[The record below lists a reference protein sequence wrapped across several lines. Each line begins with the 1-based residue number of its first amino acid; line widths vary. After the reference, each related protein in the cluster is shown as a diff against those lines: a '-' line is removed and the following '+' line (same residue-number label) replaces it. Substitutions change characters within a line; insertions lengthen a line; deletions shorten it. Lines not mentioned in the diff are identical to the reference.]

1 VKRLVT
7 PAGVIHRETL
17 ALSRPD
23 AVSLAS
29 HHRGLLQESERM
41 TTFDATVPTAQV
53 GIFAPAGGIVRFLG
67 EAGALWRF
75 LTRGVLLLML
85 TRGIY
90 RFWLTTGIRRY
101 LWSSTELAGGSFAAF
116 ECGNTQAICSGS

>member
-1 VKRLVT
+1 VKRLVI

-41 TTFDATVPTAQV
+41 TTFDATVSAAQ
-53 GIFAPAGGIVRFLG
+53 AGIV
-67 EAGALWRF
+67 
-75 LTRGVLLLML
+75 
-85 TRGIY
+85 
-90 RFWLTTGIRRY
+90 
-101 LWSSTELAGGSFAAF
+101 
-116 ECGNTQAICSGS
+116 CSAW

>member
-29 HHRGLLQESERM
+29 HHRGFIQESERM
-41 TTFDATVPTAQV
+41 TTLDATV
-53 GIFAPAGGIVRFLG
+53 
-67 EAGALWRF
+67 
-75 LTRGVLLLML
+75 
-85 TRGIY
+85 
-90 RFWLTTGIRRY
+90 
-101 LWSSTELAGGSFAAF
+101 FAAQ
-116 ECGNTQAICSGS
+116 TSIVCSAW